1 MTKGSGKGFE
11 TAAAHSGR
19 MAAATDIQAENR
31 ETVRMLAILGAFF
44 FVCAAGGYLYTMSWR
59 GDFPRDGTTLVV
71 GRDFLNFWMYGRAA
85 ADADPSRFYD
95 PALYAGALEALLGP
109 NYPGQNWSYPPS
121 IMFFAAPF
129 GHLGYL
135 PALLMWTLVGGALLF
150 AVARAHLTDN
160 RLLAALMLSPAA
172 ILCVISGQSSLIT
185 AAMLVTIFVWL
196 DRRPIAAGILIGLL
210 TLKPQLGILFP
221 VMLIAS
227 GRWRV
232 FASAAVTTLALAA
245 ATALVFGPQVWID
258 FVTKGL
264 PVNNLVLADPE
275 RIATP
280 FYPTIFMNLR
290 GIDLP
295 YSAAMAVQLCVSA
308 GAVAAVFWAFRARK
322 AADPLLMMALFLA
335 CSVAAVPYM
344 LSYDTLAL
352 TFAALLLLA
361 AGSLDNAGRRFVQLV
376 YFLPLLQIGLGNL
389 HIPGPA
395 LIAPAFAVYALMR
408 LRASAAS
415 PALAMSITAR

>member
-1 MTKGSGKGFE
+1 
-11 TAAAHSGR
+11 
-19 MAAATDIQAENR
+19 MAAATDLNAENR

-44 FVCAAGGYLYTMSWR
+44 FVCALGGYLYTMSWR
-59 GDFPRDGTTLVV
+59 ADFPRDGTTLVI

-95 PALYAGALEALLGP
+95 PALYARALEALLGP

-121 IMFFAAPF
+121 IMFFAVPF
-129 GHLGYL
+129 GQLGYL
-135 PALLMWTLVGGALLF
+135 PALLIWTLLGGALLF
-150 AVARAHLTDN
+150 AVARRHIADN

-172 ILCVISGQSSLIT
+172 ILCVVSGQSSLIT

-227 GRWRV
+227 ARWRV
-232 FASAAVTTLALAA
+232 FVSAAVTTLALVA
-245 ATALVFGPQVWID
+245 ATALVFGPQVWVD

-295 YSAAMAVQLCVSA
+295 YNVAMAVQLCVSA
-308 GAVAAVFWAFRARK
+308 CAVAAVFWAFLMRRN
-322 AADPLLMMALFLA
+322 ADPLWLMALFFA

-361 AGSLDNAGRRFVQLV
+361 SGSLDTTGRRFVQLV

-415 PALAMSITAR
+415 PAFAMSITAR